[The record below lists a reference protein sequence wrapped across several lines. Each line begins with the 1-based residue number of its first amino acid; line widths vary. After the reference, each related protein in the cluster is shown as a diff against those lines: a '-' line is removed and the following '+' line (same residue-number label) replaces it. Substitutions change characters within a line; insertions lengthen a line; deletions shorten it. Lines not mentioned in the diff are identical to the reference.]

1 MNGLL
6 AVKVVTA
13 ASVVAGMV
21 LLVLAAQRAAVLLA
35 LSAKTPFRRTWR
47 ILCGLMYVFAAF
59 YVVCLGLVLVDASDA
74 MSTIAG
80 LILGGGGLFVYLV
93 TRFSQMSLEALI
105 DESSERRYTDEVLNA
120 LAEGI
125 LLVDGEGLVCG
136 LNRRMSELC
145 GADKGALIG
154 TRAALLLGL
163 AAESGGQSVGRVREG
178 TLRRVKGPPIPVEVQ
193 YVELPGRDQEST
205 GLIVVRDRRE
215 AHRREGE
222 LATAVKAAEAALRE
236 RHEFSRLIQ
245 GDVRPRLRA
254 LAEATE
260 AGGDVSGAVRETV
273 ASLEEMLDGVV
284 APGYRSNGRGHV
296 VQLRPLLDRV
306 SSSLSRSAPK
316 TSFHVNAS
324 ADVPGRCLGRES
336 SLREILSGIGRSL
349 ISSREPTDFCLSVE
363 RVPGDRER
371 LLFVVG
377 AAGEAVGG
385 AELTDPGGALG
396 LAAPRLL
403 VQTFG
408 GRLWVDQDDVSTKVS
423 FTALLPE
430 VAGGAEARVTT
441 EDEMSPLMLIAA
453 ITARSSE
460 SMVAKNDSRGR
471 ALVVDDSPP
480 ARNLLA
486 HLVRELGYVVEVA
499 STGQAC
505 IDMATREPF
514 DLVLLDLVLPD
525 VNGIDIISV
534 LREHKVSSGS
544 SIVIVSSIEETRSV
558 AACLERG
565 ADDYLVKPV
574 NPIILRARLHG
585 IHENR
590 ALARQASRQ
599 VTRLE
604 QEIRRADGLLR
615 AILPAPVAREL
626 QATGAVMT
634 RRHPDVAVLFADVI
648 GFTAY
653 CEGRPPEQV
662 LVELQVLV
670 KEFESLCRRH
680 GVLKVKTIGDAL
692 LACGGLMDDPTD
704 ATARIV
710 KLGFSLLD
718 ATLRHPAGWGL
729 RVGIHRGP
737 VVAGIIGAQQFSYDI
752 WGDTVNTASRI
763 EHHGVAGGVCVSK
776 AALSGVPEGYQA
788 RSVGVSDVK
797 GKGPLEIFE
806 VERPV
811 EAEAAEISE
820 THGRIDV
827 DGPVRGPSSCY

>member
-1 MNGLL
+1 MNSLL
-6 AVKVVTA
+6 WVKIVTA
-13 ASVVAGMV
+13 GSVVAGMV
-21 LLVLAAQRAAVLLA
+21 LLVLAAQRAAALLV
-35 LSAKTPFRRTWR
+35 LSAKTPFRATWKV
-47 ILCGLMYVFAAF
+47 LCCLMYAFAAF
-59 YVVCLGLVLVDASDA
+59 YVVCLGLVLADANEA
-74 MSTIAG
+74 MITMSG

-93 TRFSQMSLEALI
+93 TRVSQMSLEALV
-105 DESSERRYTDEVLNA
+105 DETSERRYTNDVLNA
-120 LAEGI
+120 LTEGI
-125 LLVDGEGLVCG
+125 LLVDDAGLVSG

-145 GADKGALIG
+145 GADEAELVG
-154 TRAALLLGL
+154 TRASLLLGL
-163 AAESGGQSVGRVREG
+163 SAESGGRSVGRLREG
-178 TLRRVKGPPIPVEVQ
+178 TLHRAKGPPIPVEVQ
-193 YVELPGRDQEST
+193 YVELPGRDQERT
-205 GLIVVRDRRE
+205 AVVVVRDRRD
-215 AHRREGE
+215 AHRREGQLE
-222 LATAVKAAEAALRE
+222 TAVKAAEAALRE
-236 RHEFSRLIQ
+236 RHEFSRVIQ
-245 GDVRPRLRA
+245 RDVRPRLRA

-260 AGGDVSGAVRETV
+260 ASGDISGTVRETV
-273 ASLEEMLDGVV
+273 DSLEEMFEGID
-284 APGYRSNGRGHV
+284 APGRSSGGRGHV

-306 SSSLSRSAPK
+306 SVSLARSSPK
-316 TSFHVNAS
+316 TSFKVS
-324 ADVPGRCLGRES
+324 IGPDVPEQGLGRES
-336 SLREILSGIGRSL
+336 SLREILLAIGRSL
-349 ISSREPTDFCLSVE
+349 ISTREPTELHLAVE

-371 LLFVVG
+371 LLFNAVG
-377 AAGEAVGG
+377 VGEAAGG
-385 AELTDPGGALG
+385 AELTDSGGAIG

-408 GRLWVDQDDVSTKVS
+408 GKLWVDEDDTSAKVS
-423 FTALLPE
+423 FTAVLPE
-430 VAGGAEARVTT
+430 VADGESERATT

-453 ITARSSE
+453 ITARASE
-460 SMVAKNDSRGR
+460 STVAKSDSRGR

-486 HLVRELGYVVEVA
+486 HLVRELGYQVETA
-499 STGQAC
+499 STGQEC
-505 IDMATREPF
+505 VDLATRDPF

-525 VNGIDIISV
+525 INGIDIIGV
-534 LREHKVSSGS
+534 LREHKVSSRT

-662 LVELQVLV
+662 LLELQVLV
-670 KEFESLCRRH
+670 TEFESLCRLH

-692 LACGGLMDDPTD
+692 MACGGLMDDPVD

-710 KLGFSLLD
+710 KLGFSLID

-763 EHHGVAGGVCVSK
+763 EHHGVAGGVCVSE
-776 AALSGVPEGYQA
+776 AALSGVPEDYGT

-797 GKGPLEIFE
+797 GKGPLEIFQ

-811 EAEAAEISE
+811 EIEASEIPGTLARGAAE
-820 THGRIDV
+820 
-827 DGPVRGPSSCY
+827 